1 MRWWHILT
9 LRLKTL
15 VRGRRVDAEL
25 DEELRYHLNR
35 QIDLLIA
42 SGETPERARQI
53 AMLDMGGLEQRREE
67 CRDTRGVRFLS
78 TARATLRDA
87 VRALR
92 RRPAAGLVTVITLAV
107 GIGGGATM
115 LAVVDV
121 LMLRPPAGIVDP
133 DRVVSVPASN
143 YVVYS
148 ALREAATTLDI
159 AAYVTPRALSLGM
172 GAEAAE
178 IRLGCVTPTYFDVLG
193 TRVAIGRGFGQQ
205 DAALDTDL
213 TLLLAH
219 HFWQRYFS
227 GDRDIVGRTVQI
239 ARRSYTIIGIVPPNV
254 RGVDAEPV
262 DGWIVLDASPAVC
275 SFTGEDLRFSR
286 GGSWLASVGRLRD
299 DVTRDQA
306 VAELEALLPTIDD
319 GGRYERSGRPAV
331 TLPTLRERA
340 TSQLAG
346 DTRLSWWLLG
356 GGLALLLT
364 ACANV
369 AGLLAIRAIDRQR
382 EFAIRAQLGAS
393 RARVIAQVLTESVVL
408 GAISGVSAIGIAF
421 ALDRGLRS
429 FFPFAPDDGLL
440 DGRFFAALG
449 ALTAVAGFV
458 SGIAPALHAARVRA
472 KTTGG
477 LGTTLRGSRVRYAL
491 LVVQVAVALV
501 LATGAGLF
509 VESVANARTGLGYD
523 ADRVVVASVDFERAG
538 YRRQAQIQ
546 EFFNR
551 LVARAHDTPGVERV
565 ATARQAPLATS
576 GSFSVRFVSTRTD
589 VRPSGA
595 IEDNINA
602 VSAGYFTTVGTRI
615 LRGRD
620 FLDSDDATAPL
631 VMVVD
636 EATAARKWEG
646 EDALGR
652 CAYIAS
658 DTRCFRV
665 VGIVET
671 RRHNLLTRQSSEFFM
686 PGPQLEL
693 IDGPEA
699 MPRHILL
706 RLAAGSD
713 AAVAALATALRSAA
727 PDMPFVNVQR
737 LDDLVD
743 SRARTWRLGSAL
755 FMFFGTAAV
764 GLAAIGLFATLSFV
778 IRQRTPE
785 IGVRLAL
792 GATHAHVTWLV
803 ARTALIV
810 IVTGLAAGG
819 VSAWFAARLIE
830 TSLFGV
836 TPTDAGAFAT
846 AALTIAA
853 VGAAASI
860 APCLRAR
867 RIDPIVAL
875 RTE

>member
-9 LRLKTL
+9 LRLRSL
-15 VRGRRVDAEL
+15 LAPRRVDQEL
-25 DEELRYHLNR
+25 DDELRYHLQR
-35 QIDLLIA
+35 QVETLVAD
-42 SGETPERARQI
+42 GETPERARQI

-67 CRDTRGVRFLS
+67 CRDTRGVQVLS

-87 VRALR
+87 MRALR
-92 RRPAAGLVTVITLAV
+92 RRPAAGLVTVVTLAA

-133 DRVVSVPASN
+133 DRVVSVPSARN
-143 YVVYS
+143 YVVYT
-148 ALREAATTLDI
+148 ALREASTTLDI
-159 AAYVTPRALSLGM
+159 AAHVAPRALSLGM
-172 GAEAAE
+172 GVDATE
-178 IRLGCVTPTYFDVLG
+178 IRLACVTPTYFDVLG

-213 TLLLAH
+213 TLLLTH

-239 ARRSYTIIGIVPPNV
+239 ARRSYTIVGVAPPNV

-275 SFTGEDLRFSR
+275 SFTGEDLRFSK
-286 GGSWLASVGRLRD
+286 GGAWLESVGRLRD

-306 VAELEALLPTIDD
+306 IAELETLLPTIDD
-319 GGRYERSGRPAV
+319 GPRYERSGRPAV
-331 TLPTLRERA
+331 TLPTLRERT
-340 TSQLAG
+340 TSRLAS

-393 RARVIAQVLTESVVL
+393 RARVVAQVLTESVVL
-408 GAISGVSAIGIAF
+408 GTISGVTALGIAF
-421 ALDRGLRS
+421 ALDRGLRG

-440 DGRFFAALG
+440 DGRFFVAIGAITAL
-449 ALTAVAGFV
+449 AGMV
-458 SGIAPALHAARVRA
+458 SGIAPALQAARVRLRA
-472 KTTGG
+472 MSG
-477 LGTTLRGSRVRYAL
+477 LGTTLRGSRLRHAL
-491 LVVQVAVALV
+491 LVVQVAIALV

-509 VESVANARTGLGYD
+509 VKSVANARTGLGYD

-551 LVARAHDTPGVERV
+551 LAARAREAPGVERV

-576 GSFSVRFVSTRTD
+576 GSFSVRFVSTRAD

-620 FLDSDDATAPL
+620 F
-631 VMVVD
+631 
-636 EATAARKWEG
+636 W
-646 EDALGR
+646 
-652 CAYIAS
+652 
-658 DTRCFRV
+658 
-665 VGIVET
+665 IVT
-671 RRHNLLTRQSSEFFM
+671 TRQ
-686 PGPQLEL
+686 
-693 IDGPEA
+693 
-699 MPRHILL
+699 HH
-706 RLAAGSD
+706 
-713 AAVAALATALRSAA
+713 
-727 PDMPFVNVQR
+727 
-737 LDDLVD
+737 
-743 SRARTWRLGSAL
+743 W
-755 FMFFGTAAV
+755 
-764 GLAAIGLFATLSFV
+764 
-778 IRQRTPE
+778 
-785 IGVRLAL
+785 
-792 GATHAHVTWLV
+792 
-803 ARTALIV
+803 
-810 IVTGLAAGG
+810 
-819 VSAWFAARLIE
+819 
-830 TSLFGV
+830 
-836 TPTDAGAFAT
+836 
-846 AALTIAA
+846 
-853 VGAAASI
+853 
-860 APCLRAR
+860 
-867 RIDPIVAL
+867 
-875 RTE
+875 